1 MLNQLPQPVTIF
13 DEVQGIPFPMGT
25 RSPILLKSETLTQLY
40 ILGISF
46 LVQIEARVWN
56 LERIVVTQARKL
68 KAGL

>member
-1 MLNQLPQPVTIF
+1 MLNQLPQPVTIS
-13 DEVQGIPFPMGT
+13 DEVQGSPFSVGT
-25 RSPILLKSETLTQLY
+25 TSPVLLKSETLTQLY

-56 LERIVVTQARKL
+56 IERIVVTQARKL

>member
-1 MLNQLPQPVTIF
+1 MLNQLPQPVTIS
-13 DEVQGIPFPMGT
+13 DEVQGSSFPVGT
-25 RSPILLKSETLTQLY
+25 TSPILLKSETLTQLY

-56 LERIVVTQARKL
+56 IERIVVTQARKL